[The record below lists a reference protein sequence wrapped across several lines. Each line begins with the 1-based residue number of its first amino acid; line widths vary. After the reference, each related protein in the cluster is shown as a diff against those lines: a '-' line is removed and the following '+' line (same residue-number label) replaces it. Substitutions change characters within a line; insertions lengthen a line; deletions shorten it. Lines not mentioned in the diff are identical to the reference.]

1 MAYKIIHETFWTDPD
16 VQSLSPEKKLLF
28 LYFISSPYAH
38 YSGIY
43 YIPMEVIPRE
53 SGLIL
58 KDINMDSPMDRG
70 MDSPMDRGMDSPI
83 DRGMDSPIDRGMDSP
98 MDRGIRGV
106 FDAHNRF
113 FLLYDTY
120 YQVVWVKNSLLY
132 QLPNR
137 KLSNQQIKGINNHL
151 KMFQKSVLSKLFI
164 EHYHKLGFS
173 FFVKNDRAIIQ
184 YTDTD
189 TDTEKNINK
198 SRHKEPLAAS
208 LKIPEDLKK
217 EIAESA
223 DFLRDK
229 WKDFDVFVFIQ
240 KTINA
245 KIPAGITNN
254 VLASM
259 KSNYAT
265 IKNPWGYALSVL
277 KKEQD
282 GDIIAKNLERHM
294 KIKKEEMNNPKG
306 ILEKIFSEK

>member
-58 KDINMDSPMDRG
+58 KDINM
-70 MDSPMDRGMDSPI
+70 
-83 DRGMDSPIDRGMDSP
+83 DRGMDSP

-198 SRHKEPLAAS
+198 SKNKEPLAAS

-240 KTINA
+240 KTINE

-294 KIKKEEMNNPKG
+294 KIKKEEMNNPKA
-306 ILEKIFSEK
+306 ILEKI